1 MEGRSSPTA
10 VGTIAPREGADF
22 GQPIIGRYSLVN
34 HPDGPDF
41 ADLLRRHI
49 ERTGIPKAALARAIG
64 TRPQYIREIETGRKP
79 PPTLDK
85 VECLADSLDLGPAD
99 RELFLARAREGRTKP
114 ESRDY
119 LRNLETAFTTL
130 MDMFGVDCEARE
142 RIRQGEFDETLEAIR
157 DAFVGAG
164 RVRERD
170 DIVSQLQIMRYRAF
184 LGRLCDNLDTLG
196 EEHSG
201 EDLKWVQ
208 EELLRQM
215 ERLVGLRRSESELSR
230 RLGTRE

>member
-1 MEGRSSPTA
+1 MNQ
-10 VGTIAPREGADF
+10 ADNQA
-22 GQPIIGRYSLVN
+22 G
-34 HPDGPDF
+34 GPDF
-41 ADLLRRHI
+41 AELLRRHI
-49 ERTGIPKAALARAIG
+49 ARTDISKAALARAIG

-85 VECLADSLDLGPAD
+85 VECLADTLALAPTD
-99 RELFLARAREGRTKP
+99 REQFLARAREGRTKP

-119 LRNLETAFTTL
+119 LRNLETAFTQL

-142 RIRQGEFDETLEAIR
+142 RIRQGEIDETLGTIR

-164 RVRERD
+164 RVQEQG
-170 DIVSQLQIMRYRAF
+170 DIVSQLQILRYRAF

-196 EEHSG
+196 QEHTG

-230 RLGTRE
+230 RLGARE